1 MSGNKDL
8 RINIQQ
14 ERASTTADVIVE
26 AAIRALEE
34 NSGDLDRISSKS
46 LAQKSGFS
54 VGSLYRYFTDKEHL
68 FSKVWLFFISRLHQ
82 DLVSKVDAFPDDGS
96 VRQLMMVILDHYFDS
111 LSKRNPQRMIKIF
124 RLCIRSL
131 PDPENLAKP
140 IDVLI
145 EPLIRAQIRNQSG
158 SMRVLDE
165 NELRIF
171 LRGAQAMVRSDFLE
185 QNPFFGTQSHRRLML
200 DSMVRLF
207 QK

>member
-8 RINIQQ
+8 RINVQQ

-34 NSGDLDRISSKS
+34 NFGDLDRISSKS

-158 SMRVLDE
+158 SMRILDE

>member
-1 MSGNKDL
+1 MSVNKDL

-145 EPLIRAQIRNQSG
+145 EPLIRAQIRNQTG
-158 SMRVLDE
+158 SMRLLDE

-171 LRGAQAMVRSDFLE
+171 LRGAQAMVISDFLE

>member
-14 ERASTTADVIVE
+14 ERASNTADVIVE

-34 NSGDLDRISSKS
+34 NAGDLDKISSKS

-82 DLVSKVDAFPDDGS
+82 DLVGKVDAFPDDGS

-145 EPLIRAQIRNQSG
+145 NPLIRAQRRNQSG

-185 QNPFFGTQSHRRLML
+185 QNPFFGTQSHRLLML

>member
-145 EPLIRAQIRNQSG
+145 EPLIRAQIRNQTG
-158 SMRVLDE
+158 SMRLLDE

>member
-158 SMRVLDE
+158 SMRILDE